1 MKYKTFVRLR
11 VGLPVTL
18 AAGGVAGI
26 VATNSS
32 ADSKPTPQPI
42 KSADPAPKKSATPQ
56 PTVQAGT
63 QKGVAL
69 TGKRAT
75 PSELSDVD
83 KEVIR
88 LRDRPISTGTNDGT
102 ATKFRSKNGAVVI
115 ELRADTAKGSTTWN
129 RAKVDLDSDKLF
141 DEKWEFDGPL
151 VTRKV
156 SPNDDG
162 VTYSEVYKLQNKQW
176 VLASTGGATP
186 TPSTLV
192 STPSTVL
199 GSVTT
204 IASATATTAAGTVTT
219 AAAGTGRVIDATVL
233 ELLKSPLSNGVDDG
247 GSLKYRVKN
256 NPAVIELRSD
266 TAKGFKTWNRVK
278 VDIDGDKNI
287 DEKWTIDATGV
298 IERQVSPADDNNY
311 TEKYKLTGTQWV
323 KE

>member
-11 VGLPVTL
+11 LGVPVTL
-18 AAGGVAGI
+18 AAGGVAGV
-26 VATNSS
+26 VATNSA

-42 KSADPAPKKSATPQ
+42 KSAAPAPKKTDTQ
-56 PTVQAGT
+56 PTAQAGT

-88 LRDRPISTGTNDGT
+88 LRDRPLSTGINDGT

-129 RAKVDLDSDKLF
+129 RAKVDLDGDKQF
-141 DEKWEFDGPL
+141 DEKWDFDGPA

-156 SPNDDG
+156 SPSDDG

-176 VLASTGGATP
+176 VLAATGGATP
-186 TPSTLV
+186 TPTTVV
-192 STPSTVL
+192 SAQSTVA

-204 IASATATTAAGTVTT
+204 IASSAATTAVAT
-219 AAAGTGRVIDATVL
+219 AGTGRSIDATVFA
-233 ELLKSPLSNGVDDG
+233 LLKSPLSNGVDDG

-278 VDIDGDKNI
+278 LDLDGDKNV
-287 DEKWTIDATGV
+287 DEKWTIDASGV
-298 IERQVSPADDNNY
+298 IERQVSPADDNTY
-311 TEKYKLTGTQWV
+311 TEKYKLTANQWV